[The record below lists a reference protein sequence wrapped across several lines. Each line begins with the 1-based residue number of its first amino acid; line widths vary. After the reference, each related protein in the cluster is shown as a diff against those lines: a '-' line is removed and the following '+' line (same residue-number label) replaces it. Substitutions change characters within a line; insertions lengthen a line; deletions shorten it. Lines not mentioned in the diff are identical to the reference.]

1 MIHEELASLAEKI
14 ALGTATDTDINRYHE
29 LLDTLEN
36 NEQWND
42 EQMGIPAAIDAILKD
57 RIYKSTG
64 IARRKTKMRIL
75 RISAAATVAALL
87 AVGTMTW
94 WQHPKNNTTKIL
106 AGKSTPDKKDKAV
119 LKLADGREIELNDDN
134 STLTQGNDSIHL
146 SGGLAV
152 SQNNGE
158 ADNQINELV
167 TPAGSQF
174 LMVLQDG
181 TKVWLNTGSK
191 LRFPNSFH
199 SAERAVEL
207 TGEAYFEVAQHAEK
221 PFVVHSGDKAIR
233 VLGTSFNVNAYT
245 DEPQTN
251 VTLLDGAVKVYQQQD
266 SLLLKPGQQAKM
278 STNKGIE
285 FNPHADTEHVIAW
298 KNGYFSLNGESTPVI
313 IRQIARWHN
322 LEVVYTGE
330 IPDLKF
336 AGNIKKSY
344 ELDDVLA
351 ILTESGIHTKVD
363 KNKLIVYPE

>member
-29 LLDTLEN
+29 LLDTLEQD
-36 NEQWND
+36 EQWNV
-42 EQMGIPAAIDAILKD
+42 EQMGTPAEIDAILKD
-57 RIYKSTG
+57 RIYESTG
-64 IARRKTKMRIL
+64 IARRKTKIRLL
-75 RISAAATVAALL
+75 RIGAAATVALLMTVGALSY
-87 AVGTMTW
+87 W
-94 WQHPKNNTTKIL
+94 NHKKDSTTKTL
-106 AGKSTPDKKDKAV
+106 ARQSTRDKKDKAV

-134 STLTQGNDSIHL
+134 NTLTQGNDSIHL
-146 SGGLAV
+146 SGGLVV

-191 LRFPNSFH
+191 LRFPNTFH
-199 SAERAVEL
+199 SLERSVEL
-207 TGEAYFEVAQHAEK
+207 IGEAYFEVAPHTEK
-221 PFVVHSGDKAIR
+221 PFVVHSGDKSVK
-233 VLGTSFNVNAYT
+233 VLGTSFNINAYT
-245 DEPQTN
+245 DEPRTN
-251 VTLLDGAVKVYQQQD
+251 VTLMDGAVKVYQQND

-278 STNKGIE
+278 ATDKGIE
-285 FNPHADTEHVIAW
+285 FVSHADTDHVMAW

-322 LEVVYTGE
+322 LEVVYAGNV
-330 IPDLKF
+330 PDLKF

-344 ELDDVLA
+344 ELADVLA